1 MWNTLITLV
10 AISVACLILLALIAR
25 YSCSPDPYEEEEWKP

>member
-1 MWNTLITLV
+1 MWTTGITLV

-25 YSCSPDPYEEEEWKP
+25 YSCSSDPYEEEELK